1 MRHTVDGRE
10 LERVGVTYVLHNADS
25 GWRIAVF
32 STHAPHEAP
41 LTK

>member
-1 MRHTVDGRE
+1 

-25 GWRIAVF
+25 GWRIAVLI
-32 STHAPHEAP
+32 THDPDEAP